1 MIRTPM
7 PPRAKP
13 LETRTPLRSA
23 SPGRAAAG
31 GAVKSAAR
39 RKPIKPVSARR
50 QRENR
55 ERAAM
60 ASRLWPDRRD
70 GTVMCAVKDCPR
82 PADDIHET
90 LTRARSG
97 GVITDPSIWA
107 PVCRQ
112 HNEELTLEPDW
123 GYEQGLLKH
132 SGLCC
137 EGRDVCSRYAEGGE
151 AA

>member
-1 MIRTPM
+1 MTRLA
-7 PPRAKP
+7 RNKP
-13 LETRTPLRSA
+13 LVARTPLRARTGLARNTGLRSV
-23 SPGRAAAG
+23 PKGAAT
-31 GAVKSAAR
+31 
-39 RKPIKPVSARR
+39 RKPIKPVSVRR

-60 ASRLWPDRRD
+60 ADRLWPDRRE
-70 GTVMCAVKDCPR
+70 GAVMCAVKDCPR
-82 PADDIHET
+82 TADDIHET

-97 GVITDPSIWA
+97 GIITDPSIWA

-112 HNEELTLEPDW
+112 HNEELTLEPAW

-137 EGRDVCSRYAEGGE
+137 QGRTVCAQYAEGGE